1 MALRLGYI
9 GMVPFAVL
17 ALLTWVVDPDVHPA
31 EHWRVTFL
39 LSCYA
44 AVSSS
49 FLGGIHWGL
58 GFHSTAPTPMAF
70 IWGVM
75 LPAMSWLGAI
85 MDPHAGLFFHT
96 VTLVVCYLVDRK
108 AYQAEQVSDWLTMR
122 FRLTIVASA
131 SCLLAALGSRA
142 VT

>member
-17 ALLTWVVDPDVHPA
+17 ALLTWVVGPDNHPA
-31 EHWRVTFL
+31 EHWRVTLL

-44 AVSSS
+44 AVSIS

-58 GFHSTAPTPMAF
+58 GFHSTAPTPMSF

-75 LPAMSWLGAI
+75 PPAVSWLGAV
-85 MDPHAGLFFHT
+85 MDPHAGLFVHAIM
-96 VTLVVCYLVDRK
+96 VVVCYLVDRK
-108 AYQAEQVSDWLTMR
+108 AYQTEQASDWLTMR
-122 FRLTIVASA
+122 FRLTIVASV
-131 SCLLAALGSRA
+131 SCLMAALGSQT